1 MNRITQ
7 QEVRNY
13 ANSGLLRYRGYGI
26 QLVLY
31 IVPCVRPP
39 LRVHS
44 PVQVRIKALY
54 NHYLAVARYFRPK
67 ILYTNHGLHH
77 VIQGAPSVSTSY
89 DAF

>member
-1 MNRITQ
+1 MYLVPSVLSWLLYPRFRFESSLLGAFMNRITQ

-31 IVPCVRPP
+31 IVPCVRPL

-44 PVQVRIKALY
+44 PVQVRIEAL
-54 NHYLAVARYFRPK
+54 
-67 ILYTNHGLHH
+67 
-77 VIQGAPSVSTSY
+77 
-89 DAF
+89 